1 MTFLGWRRLAPL
13 LLLLWLA
20 ACAAPPP
27 PRLTLEPAR
36 FDSLP
41 GWQHDHVARAL
52 AAFRRSCAAFAKRD
66 ANVPTGPA
74 ALHLTAGDWREACDA
89 AALVGDDDDAA
100 RGFFERF
107 FAPYLA
113 GNNGSPE
120 GLFTGYYEPLLR
132 GARQRGG
139 AYQTPILRRP
149 ADLVSVDLG
158 RFRPAWHGERI
169 AGRVSGGALVPYAAR
184 AAIERGAL
192 DTQKLALLWV
202 DNPVDAFFLQV
213 QGSGR
218 VELPDGSMVG
228 LGYDGQNGQTY
239 VAIGRLLVARGILTP
254 ETTSLQSIRAWIDAH
269 PSDGAALMDEN
280 PSYVFFRE
288 TGGKGPVGG
297 EGVVLTPRRSLAV
310 DAKFIPLGAPIFLTA
325 SGGAIELERLMVAQ
339 DVGGAISGPVRGD
352 VFWGFGAEAEAKAGV
367 MRARGRYYLLLPK
380 SVTPHVVVTA
390 R

>member
-1 MTFLGWRRLAPL
+1 MAWRRLAPL

-36 FDSLP
+36 FDNLP
-41 GWQHDHVARAL
+41 GWQQDQIGHAL

-66 ANVPTGPA
+66 ASAPSGPA
-74 ALHLTAGDWREACDA
+74 ALHLTAGDWHDACGA
-89 AALVGDDDDAA
+89 AAAVGDDDAAA
-100 RGFFERF
+100 RGFFERYF
-107 FAPYLA
+107 TPYLA
-113 GNNGSPE
+113 GNNGSPD
-120 GLFTGYYEPLLR
+120 GLFTGYYEPLLH

-139 AYQTPILRRP
+139 PYQTPILRRP
-149 ADLVSVDLG
+149 PDLVSVDLG

-169 AGRVSGGALVPYAAR
+169 AGRVVNGALVPYATR
-184 AAIERGAL
+184 AAIEHGAL
-192 DTQKLALLWV
+192 DAQNLALLWV

-239 VAIGRLLVARGILTP
+239 VAIGRLLIARGILTP
-254 ETTSLQSIRAWIDAH
+254 ETTSLQSIRAWIAAH
-269 PSDGAALMDEN
+269 PSEGAALMDEN

-288 TGGKGPVGG
+288 TGSDGPIGG

-310 DAKFIPLGAPIFLTA
+310 DAKFIPLGAPIYLAA
-325 SGGAIELERLMVAQ
+325 SGGDIQLERLMVAQ

-352 VFWGFGAEAEAKAGV
+352 VFWGFGADAETKAGA
-367 MRARGRYYLLLPK
+367 MRAHGRYYLLLPK
-380 SVTPHVVVTA
+380 SATLPIAVAA
-390 R
+390 RRG